1 MARGIILWLG
11 VCTLSVALSAMPKQ
25 VYSQPQELDT
35 IIRKAFERNPR
46 LQSMRLQSESAALS
60 ARAAG
65 TLPDP
70 QIGIGLMNLPHSSL
84 ALDETPMSG
93 VQVGIT
99 QRIPWPGELSGKSDV
114 ASLQARISRQQ
125 ARQVADEIA
134 RRVAASYYDYSYW
147 IAGRTVLQDNLALT
161 EALAEVAR
169 TRYAN
174 GDATMQEVLRAKN
187 ARERLNNRLRMFARS
202 AESALLE
209 LQLLVDDTS
218 ITVTGE
224 LPEPAVDST
233 AFPLSATGSVERNPL
248 LQQADLGVERAD
260 ATHGLARAAYWPD
273 LTLGVDYRF
282 RKAHPMDAV
291 GGEDFLSFRV
301 GISVPLWF
309 MSNQKQRT
317 ASARIALD
325 ASRSHR
331 HWVLTLLKKRARDIR
346 QTQQMLHQNIGAY
359 ESAILPQSQAAFE
372 SARAAYEVGQV
383 DFDALLAAQLDWLNA
398 RLERLELLRT
408 YHQKQAELDEVLG
421 RNHTGSES

>member
-1 MARGIILWLG
+1 MVRGIILWLG
-11 VCTLSVALSAMPKQ
+11 VCTLLVSLLAMPKQ
-25 VYSQPQELDT
+25 VHSQPQELDT
-35 IIRKAFERNPR
+35 IIRKALERNPR
-46 LQSMRLQSESAALS
+46 LQSMRLQSESAVLS

-65 TLPDP
+65 ALPDP
-70 QIGIGLMNLPHSSL
+70 QLGIALMNLPHSSL

-99 QRIPWPGELSGKSDV
+99 QRIPWPGELSGQSDV

-125 ARQVADEIA
+125 AQQVADEIA

-147 IAGRTVLQDNLALT
+147 IAGQTVLQDNLALT
-161 EALAEVAR
+161 EVLTEVAQ

-174 GDATMQEVLRAKN
+174 GDATMQEVLRARN
-187 ARERLNNRLRMFARS
+187 ARERLSNRLRTFARS

-224 LPEPAVDST
+224 LPELAVDST

-248 LQQADLGVERAD
+248 LQVADLGVERAD
-260 ATHGLARAAYWPD
+260 ATHRLARAAYWPD
-273 LTLGVDYRF
+273 LILGVDYRF

-309 MSNQKQRT
+309 MSNQKHST

-331 HWVLTLLKKRARDIR
+331 QSVLTLLKKRARDIR
-346 QTQQMLHQNIGAY
+346 QTQQMLLQNIGTY

-398 RLERLELLRT
+398 RLERLGLLRT